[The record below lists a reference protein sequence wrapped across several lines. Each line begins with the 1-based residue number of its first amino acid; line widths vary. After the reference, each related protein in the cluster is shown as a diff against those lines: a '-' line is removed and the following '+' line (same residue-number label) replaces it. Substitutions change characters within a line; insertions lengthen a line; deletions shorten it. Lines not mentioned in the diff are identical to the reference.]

1 MAESERDN
9 PGVLVFPPVLVAGT
23 LGIGLLL
30 QWLYPWNLPITE
42 TARTVLAAGLL
53 TAAAALGLWGQR
65 TMHGADTNIDPRK
78 PSTAI
83 VTSGP
88 FRFTRNP
95 LYLFLLGLYL
105 GVTVAVATVWP
116 LLFLVPVF
124 LVLHFGVVRR
134 EERYLEAKFGEPYR
148 AYTAQVRRWL

>member
-1 MAESERDN
+1 MAESQRDS
-9 PGVLVFPPVLVAGT
+9 PGVLVFPPGLVVGT
-23 LGIGLLL
+23 MGIGLLV
-30 QWLYPWNLPITE
+30 QWLYPWNLPVTE
-42 TARTVLAAGLL
+42 TTRILLSAALL
-53 TAAAALGLWGQR
+53 TVAAVLGLWGQR
-65 TMHGADTNIDPRK
+65 TMHGAGTNIDPGK
-78 PSTAI
+78 PSTTV

-116 LLFLVPVF
+116 LLFLVPMF

-148 AYTAQVRRWL
+148 AYTARVRRWL

>member
-9 PGVLVFPPVLVAGT
+9 PGVLVFPPVLVGGT

-30 QWLYPWNLPITE
+30 QRFRPWHLSIPE
-42 TARTVLAAGLL
+42 TARIVLAAALL
-53 TAAAALGLWGQR
+53 TVAAAIGLWSER
-65 TMHGADTNIDPRK
+65 TMHGAGTNIDPGK
-78 PSTAI
+78 PSTTV

-95 LYLFLLGLYL
+95 LYLFLRGIYL

-124 LVLHFGVVRR
+124 LVLHFGVVLR

-148 AYTAQVRRWL
+148 AYTARVRRWL

>member
-1 MAESERDN
+1 MAEAERDN

-30 QWLYPWNLPITE
+30 QWLRPWKIPITE
-42 TARTVLAAGLL
+42 TARTILAAALL

-65 TMHGADTNIDPRK
+65 TMHGAGTNIDPRK
-78 PSTAI
+78 PATAV

-148 AYTAQVRRWL
+148 AYTARVGRWL